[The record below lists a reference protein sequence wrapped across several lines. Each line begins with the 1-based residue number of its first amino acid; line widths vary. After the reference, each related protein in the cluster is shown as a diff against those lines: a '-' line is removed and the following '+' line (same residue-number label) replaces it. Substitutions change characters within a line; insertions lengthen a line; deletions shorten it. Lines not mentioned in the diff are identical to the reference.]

1 MFMASYELIGD
12 PDTLLAAHERMLAG
26 FPTDSFLLHLSVRT
40 ERGITIYDTCPS
52 REQFEAFSTSEEF
65 AAALAGAGL
74 PTPRVTPLG
83 DVHYLYVGAEVR
95 Q

>member
-1 MFMASYELIGD
+1 MFFASYELAGD
-12 PDTLLAAHERMLAG
+12 PDTLLAAHERMVAG

-40 ERGITIYDTCPS
+40 ETGITIYDSCPS
-52 REQFEAFSTSEEF
+52 REQFEVFSSSDEF
-65 AAALAGAGL
+65 AAALAAAGL
-74 PTPRVTPLG
+74 PTPRVTPIG